1 MALTWSTFGVGYKI
15 TSAKFT
21 EIINNMN
28 IERVRW
34 GKDAYNISLPINTE
48 IESSHIA
55 ILKDKIDDCKAVTW
69 TKNTSVGAEITYLSV
84 LELQQALDTIH
95 NTCVCYCNYACT
107 CRCNYTCTCRCNY
120 VCTCRCN
127 YACTCNCNY
136 TGACPAHRYNFRACP
151 SHLICTCHTHGASSS
166 CISHTVP
173 TSCSSN
179 VTTICPSHNST
190 AVWS

>member
-34 GKDAYNISLPINTE
+34 GKGAYNISLPINTE

-84 LELQQALDTIH
+84 LELQQALDTIN
-95 NTCVCYCNYACT
+95 NTCVCYCN
-107 CRCNYTCTCRCNY
+107 
-120 VCTCRCN
+120 
-127 YACTCNCNY
+127 
-136 TGACPAHRYNFRACP
+136 
-151 SHLICTCHTHGASSS
+151 
-166 CISHTVP
+166 
-173 TSCSSN
+173 
-179 VTTICPSHNST
+179 
-190 AVWS
+190 